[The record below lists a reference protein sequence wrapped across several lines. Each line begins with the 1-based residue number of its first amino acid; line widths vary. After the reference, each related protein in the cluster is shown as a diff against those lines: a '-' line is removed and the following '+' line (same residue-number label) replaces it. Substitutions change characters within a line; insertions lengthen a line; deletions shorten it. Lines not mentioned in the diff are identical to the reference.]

1 MGNRVQGPE
10 TETWLA
16 GDVNKPITNHHIGKP
31 LLVELEKTSGSVW
44 ATDGVKHSYRK
55 CKAPEIWVLESDYGC
70 VAEIPGHSARSR
82 GVDGPR
88 TPWRPLSRLGLWIGA
103 RSSLFQGC
111 LVPDHTPL
119 TVP

>member
-16 GDVNKPITNHHIGKP
+16 EDGNRPVTNHHIDIP

-44 ATDGVKHSYRK
+44 ATDGVRHSYRK
-55 CKAPEIWVLESDYGC
+55 CKGGKIWVLESSLGC

-88 TPWRPLSRLGLWIGA
+88 AP
-103 RSSLFQGC
+103 
-111 LVPDHTPL
+111 
-119 TVP
+119 